1 MEELRM
7 IKGVGLPIV
16 AINFVGFLKGMI
28 SVVCMGRLGRLELAG
43 GALAVGFTNITG
55 YSVLSGLAMGMEPVC
70 SQAFGSRN
78 LPLVVCSLQRT
89 IVMLLLASIPIA
101 LLWVNLQAIML
112 WLGQDPET
120 TRVAG
125 LYCLFA
131 LPDLLANSF
140 LHPIRVYMRSKAT
153 LQPLLW
159 CTSLA
164 VLLHL
169 PLTTVLGFTLRLG
182 VPGVAVAACC
192 TNFVTLFFLLVY
204 MLYVRNPKEPLY
216 STLPPSPSC
225 PSSAAGPGM
234 SWGPLVRLALPSC
247 LGVCLE
253 WWWYE
258 LMTLAAGYLPHPR
271 VTLGTSAIVIQ
282 TTSLLYMLP
291 ATLSSSVS
299 TRVGN
304 ELGAG
309 QPGKA
314 RLAAVVAMGLAAVA
328 SFVSLLWTTLGRHLW
343 GRAFSSDGEVLQ
355 LTSAVLPIIGLCELA
370 NCPQTTGC
378 GVLRGS
384 ARPTIGATINLYSFY
399 FVGAPVA
406 LFLAFFLDLG
416 FLGLCYGL
424 LAAQMACALSIVT
437 AVCRT
442 DWDREC
448 SKAKALVG
456 ARQLSAVALAVEEEA
471 QEHDEFPKQLAPS
484 ADKQTAGSR

>member
-1 MEELRM
+1 
-7 IKGVGLPIV
+7 
-16 AINFVGFLKGMI
+16 
-28 SVVCMGRLGRLELAG
+28 
-43 GALAVGFTNITG
+43 
-55 YSVLSGLAMGMEPVC
+55 MGMEPVC

-101 LLWVNLQAIML
+101 LLWVNLQAVML

-169 PLTTVLGFTLRLG
+169 PLTAVLGFTLRLG

-204 MLYVRNPKEPLY
+204 MLYVRKPKEPLY
-216 STLPPSPSC
+216 T
-225 PSSAAGPGM
+225 GPGM

-299 TRVGN
+299 VRVGN

-314 RLAAVVAMGLAAVA
+314 RLAAVVAMGLAAAA
-328 SFVSLLWTTLGRHLW
+328 SFVSLLWTT
-343 GRAFSSDGEVLQ
+343 SDGEVLQ

-384 ARPTIGATINLYSFY
+384 ARPTI
-399 FVGAPVA
+399 
-406 LFLAFFLDLG
+406 AFFLDLG

-442 DWDREC
+442 DWDRES

-456 ARQLSAVALAVEEEA
+456 ARQRSAVALAVEEA
-471 QEHDEFPKQLAPS
+471 QEHEEFPKQLAPP
-484 ADKQTAGSR
+484 ADKGTADEDRNRSPQAHVNADAYLT